1 MRKICCYCRKVEDQT
16 HSNVIIHELDL
27 SCPGSLLLLNS
38 ANGNFKWVPRGEF
51 IRPFPSPHS
60 IRPFEFR
67 INDFCRVMTNVR
79 INSEPFNLQDSI
91 NHVMMQ
97 MAKVRK
103 DSLRIPR
110 MKSYSSSSLPLLAG
124 PMEVNLEEA
133 DNWQMTW
140 RTKPSLTHSQN
151 ASEGCGGGGRLR
163 RKVGIHNFCA
173 RWMVA
178 QR

>member
-1 MRKICCYCRKVEDQT
+1 MNLWFKNRISHVCVYVCSIYRRPVNKWESCYCRKVEDQT

-110 MKSYSSSSLPLLAG
+110 MKSYSPSSLPFW
-124 PMEVNLEEA
+124 P
-133 DNWQMTW
+133 DQWKST
-140 RTKPSLTHSQN
+140 
-151 ASEGCGGGGRLR
+151 
-163 RKVGIHNFCA
+163 
-173 RWMVA
+173 
-178 QR
+178 